1 MMSRAATIGCVLS
14 LTIAMAGCIPPPP
27 KAPEASGYG
36 AALEVVRD
44 EGWLQREIRRFRTY
58 PHLDRA
64 YRMIAAGELEQAKRE
79 FATYLSIDPRDLEV
93 RFRYLVLLHRLNA
106 HAELIREADA
116 LLRER
121 PGFAPA
127 LLYRALANHAR
138 SDDAEA
144 IRDFRAVAEVQGARV
159 EHQTL
164 ALAMIVD
171 LATAHG
177 AAEEALAAADRL
189 VALRPS
195 ADHRLRRGRVLQ
207 KLGRLKEAE
216 VVFATALT
224 EARDAAERLR
234 VREARAE
241 LAEKQ
246 QHWGQARQELLAM
259 LETDAR
265 NAAVL
270 RRLAEVTFSR
280 RDVGESTRWF
290 RATAEASGS
299 AQDRERLAN
308 ALYAFGDYR
317 EAAREFSELV
327 ASASAPE
334 DRHRVLIALGQGY
347 LKLGQL
353 PAAVETLSAAAKLR
367 ADLPT
372 LTMWAEALERAGR
385 LAEAAAALEPVAD
398 RDASGQTHLRIATL
412 HGTLRRWDPALRHLI
427 AAAAGGGTAQIRSE
441 AYKRQGFIYHAQGR
455 YREARE
461 AFEQSIGLNP
471 KDVAVYMALGETCMK
486 LDALDD
492 AVKYLERALALTEHQ
507 ATP

>member
-1 MMSRAATIGCVLS
+1 MMSRAAAIGCVLS
-14 LTIAMAGCIPPPP
+14 LTIAMAGCTPPPP

-64 YRMIAAGELEQAKRE
+64 YR
-79 FATYLSIDPRDLEV
+79 
-93 RFRYLVLLHRLNA
+93 
-106 HAELIREADA
+106 
-116 LLRER
+116 
-121 PGFAPA
+121 
-127 LLYRALANHAR
+127 
-138 SDDAEA
+138 
-144 IRDFRAVAEVQGARV
+144 
-159 EHQTL
+159 
-164 ALAMIVD
+164 MIVD

-270 RRLAEVTFSR
+270 RRLAEVTSSG

-327 ASASAPE
+327 A
-334 DRHRVLIALGQGY
+334 
-347 LKLGQL
+347 
-353 PAAVETLSAAAKLR
+353 T
-367 ADLPT
+367 
-372 LTMWAEALERAGR
+372 
-385 LAEAAAALEPVAD
+385 
-398 RDASGQTHLRIATL
+398 
-412 HGTLRRWDPALRHLI
+412 
-427 AAAAGGGTAQIRSE
+427 
-441 AYKRQGFIYHAQGR
+441 
-455 YREARE
+455 
-461 AFEQSIGLNP
+461 
-471 KDVAVYMALGETCMK
+471 
-486 LDALDD
+486 
-492 AVKYLERALALTEHQ
+492 
-507 ATP
+507 

>member
-1 MMSRAATIGCVLS
+1 MLSRAAAMGFVVS
-14 LTIAMAGCIPPPP
+14 LTIAMAGCAQPP

-36 AALEVVRD
+36 PALEVARN

-64 YRMIAAGELEQAKRE
+64 YRMIAAGKLEQAKEE
-79 FATYLSIDPRDLEV
+79 FATYLSIDPQDLEV
-93 RFRYLVLLHRLNA
+93 RFRNIVLLHRLNA
-106 HAELIREADA
+106 HAQVILEADT

-121 PGFAPA
+121 PRFAPA
-127 LLYRALANHAR
+127 LLYRALASHAR
-138 SDDAEA
+138 SDDGAA
-144 IRDFRAVAEVQGARV
+144 LRDFRAVAEVQGV
-159 EHQTL
+159 ELEHQTF

-171 LATAHG
+171 LATANG

-195 ADHRLRRGRVLQ
+195 AEHRLRRGRALQ
-207 KLGRLKEAE
+207 KLGRLEEADA
-216 VVFATALT
+216 VFATALA
-224 EARDAAERLR
+224 EARDAAQRLR
-234 VREARAE
+234 VRDARAE
-241 LAEKQ
+241 LAEKR

-265 NAAVL
+265 NTAVL
-270 RRLAEVTFSR
+270 RRLGEVAFSR
-280 RDVGESTRWF
+280 SDARESTRWF

-317 EAAREFSELV
+317 AAAREFSELV
-327 ASASAPE
+327 ATASAPN

-347 LKLGQL
+347 LKLGRL
-353 PAAVETLSAAAKLR
+353 AEAVETFGEAAKLR

-372 LTMWAEALERAGR
+372 LTMLAEALERAGR
-385 LAEAAAALEPVAD
+385 WAEAVAALEPVAD
-398 RDASGQTHLRIATL
+398 RDASGQTHLKVATL

-427 AAAAGGGTAQIRSE
+427 AAAAGGGTAQIRGE
-441 AYKRQGFIYHAQGR
+441 AYKRQGFIYHAQGQ

-461 AFEQSIGLNP
+461 AFERSIEHSP
-471 KDVAVYMALGETCMK
+471 KDVGVYMALGETCTK

-492 AVKYLERALALTEHQ
+492 AVKYLERALALTEQ
-507 ATP
+507 RATP

>member
-1 MMSRAATIGCVLS
+1 MMSRAPAIGCVLS
-14 LTIAMAGCIPPPP
+14 LTIAMAGCTPPPP

-195 ADHRLRRGRVLQ
+195 ADHR
-207 KLGRLKEAE
+207 
-216 VVFATALT
+216 
-224 EARDAAERLR
+224 
-234 VREARAE
+234 
-241 LAEKQ
+241 
-246 QHWGQARQELLAM
+246 
-259 LETDAR
+259 
-265 NAAVL
+265 
-270 RRLAEVTFSR
+270 
-280 RDVGESTRWF
+280 
-290 RATAEASGS
+290 
-299 AQDRERLAN
+299 
-308 ALYAFGDYR
+308 

-327 ASASAPE
+327 ATASAPE

-398 RDASGQTHLRIATL
+398 RDASGPTHLRIATL
-412 HGTLRRWDPALRHLI
+412 HGTLRRWDPVLRH
-427 AAAAGGGTAQIRSE
+427 
-441 AYKRQGFIYHAQGR
+441 
-455 YREARE
+455 
-461 AFEQSIGLNP
+461 P
-471 KDVAVYMALGETCMK
+471 
-486 LDALDD
+486 
-492 AVKYLERALALTEHQ
+492 
-507 ATP
+507 